1 MVVAPVWI
9 DTVSV
14 KNGLKIEKKP
24 PTSIIPG
31 DDARRW
37 RDGAAAPRDAEIR
50 TSGSSARGGIASP
63 QNSQV
68 PLLVGKFSNMQTGH
82 SHFSPSSAMVVY
94 GGRVRG
100 CR

>member
-1 MVVAPVWI
+1 MADEGEKWECPVCMFENLP
-9 DTVSV
+9 TNRGTCEFCGAGVSSTASF
-14 KNGLKIEKKP
+14 L
-24 PTSIIPG
+24 
-31 DDARRW
+31 
-37 RDGAAAPRDAEIR
+37 
-50 TSGSSARGGIASP
+50 GGIASP
-63 QNSQV
+63 QNSHV